1 MKFQER
7 LTMFHLWMHPC
18 LVAISSELIY
28 NEIQYWCSMHEGC
41 SSTNWPKP
49 FWSCIWNS
57 IFHLFQK
64 MFFFFKIRILWNLV
78 FLQADIP
85 NTSLWCGGGAWS
97 WRMWAQTI
105 LIASCLITNPGN
117 SVNTENT
124 NKGAFLPL
132 NKYCFW

>member
-1 MKFQER
+1 MSKNDSQYIYGCTLAWSLSARSSFIMKYNTDVR
-7 LTMFHLWMHPC
+7 CTRDA
-18 LVAISSELIY
+18 VAQIGQSLFEVVF
-28 NEIQYWCSMHEGC
+28 EIRF
-41 SSTNWPKP
+41 STY
-49 FWSCIWNS
+49 FRRC
-57 IFHLFQK
+57 
-64 MFFFFKIRILWNLV
+64 FFFFKIRILWNLV